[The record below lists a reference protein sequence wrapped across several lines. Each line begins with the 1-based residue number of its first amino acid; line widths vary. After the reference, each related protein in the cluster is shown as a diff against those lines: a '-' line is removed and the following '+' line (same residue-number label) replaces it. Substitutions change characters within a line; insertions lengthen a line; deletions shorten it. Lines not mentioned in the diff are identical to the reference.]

1 MEYKSL
7 LYGKEENIALITL
20 NRPKVLNALNQ
31 DLIAELHRVLDQVAA
46 DEEVKA
52 VIITGGEKVFAA
64 GADIPF
70 MLGLSPTQAEELA
83 TTFHSAFDRIESL
96 NKPVIAAIGGFALG
110 GGCELAL
117 ACDLRLATEDA
128 KLGQPEIN
136 LGVIPGAGG
145 TQRLSRLIG
154 VARSK
159 ELIYTGKMIDAQTAL
174 AYGLINEIVKA
185 EDLLAKA
192 KKLAQGLAAKPPAA
206 LAAAKRAINYGVEV
220 DKNTGNCFERQCF
233 ALLFSTQDQKEGM
246 NAFLEKRKAEFKGN

>member
-1 MEYKSL
+1 MEYKNL
-7 LYGKEENIALITL
+7 LYSKEENIALITL
-20 NRPKVLNALNQ
+20 NRPKVLNALN
-31 DLIAELHRVLDQVAA
+31 LEIITELHNLLDEVAM

-70 MLGLSPTQAEELA
+70 MLGLTPTEAEKLA
-83 TTFHSAFDRIESL
+83 TAFHATFDRIESL
-96 NKPVIAAIGGFALG
+96 DKPVIAAIAGFALG
-110 GGCELAL
+110 GGCELSL

-128 KLGQPEIN
+128 KFGQPEIN

-159 ELIYTGKMIDAQTAL
+159 DLIYTGKIIDAQTAL
-174 AYGLINEIVKA
+174 SYGLVNEIVSN

-192 KKLAQGLAAKPPAA
+192 KKLAKGLASKGPVA
-206 LAAAKRAINYGVEV
+206 LAAAKKAINYGIEV
-220 DKNTGNCFERQCF
+220 DKYTGNCFERQCF

-246 NAFLEKRKAEFKGN
+246 NAFLEKRKAQFKGN

>member
-20 NRPKVLNALNQ
+20 NRPKVLNALNLE
-31 DLIAELHRVLDQVAA
+31 LITELHSVLDQVAR
-46 DEEVKA
+46 DEEVKT

-70 MLGLSPTQAEELA
+70 MLGLSPTQAEDLA
-83 TTFHSAFDRIESL
+83 ATFHSAFDRIESL

-128 KLGQPEIN
+128 KFGQPEIN

-159 ELIYTGKMIDAQTAL
+159 ELIYTGKIIDAQTAL
-174 AYGLINEIVKA
+174 SYGLVNEIVTK

-192 KKLAQGLAAKPPAA
+192 KKLAKGLVTKAPVA
-206 LAAAKRAINYGVEV
+206 LAAAKRAINYGLEV